1 MRLLRA
7 LRALFHAWMALQ
19 VGRWAD
25 WHDDRASKALARVRQ
40 GLCRP
45 ESLTNSSNSSALSS
59 ADLFLL
65 ASIVGVG
72 IAGVWLGIVW
82 RAM

>member
-7 LRALFHAWMALQ
+7 LRAVFHAWMALQ
-19 VGRWAD
+19 VGRWAE
-25 WHDDRASKALARVRQ
+25 WHDDRASEAMARVRQ
-40 GLCRP
+40 GLRP
-45 ESLTNSSNSSALSS
+45 PELFAHRANSSLSA

-72 IAGVWLGIVW
+72 VAGVWVGMVW